1 MSQTTLKQRIQD
13 GQMPVGT
20 MVFEFFAP
28 GLAQI
33 AAAAGAEFV
42 MYDMEHS
49 GIGIEAI
56 KAQCAFCAGVGV
68 APLVRVPTNQYH
80 LVAGV
85 LDAGAHG
92 VMVPMVADA
101 DQARDIVSW
110 SRYPPKGRRGAAF
123 GIAHDGYTSGTPPEK
138 IVAAEARTLVITM
151 IETPE
156 GVANADAIAAV
167 PGVDVLW
174 LGHFD
179 LTNFMGIPV
188 QFDHPDFVAAVK
200 SVAAAA
206 EHHGKVA
213 AFMASDD
220 DWARRFRGYGYG
232 MFAYSMD
239 ILLYQRALASGI
251 QTLRAQ
257 S

>member
-1 MSQTTLKQRIQD
+1 
-13 GQMPVGT
+13 
-20 MVFEFFAP
+20 
-28 GLAQI
+28 
-33 AAAAGAEFV
+33 
-42 MYDMEHS
+42 
-49 GIGIEAI
+49 
-56 KAQCAFCAGVGV
+56 
-68 APLVRVPTNQYH
+68 
-80 LVAGV
+80 
-85 LDAGAHG
+85 
-92 VMVPMVADA
+92 
-101 DQARDIVSW
+101 
-110 SRYPPKGRRGAAF
+110 
-123 GIAHDGYTSGTPPEK
+123 
-138 IVAAEARTLVITM
+138 
-151 IETPE
+151 
-156 GVANADAIAAV
+156 
-167 PGVDVLW
+167 
-174 LGHFD
+174 
-179 LTNFMGIPV
+179 MGIPG

>member
-1 MSQTTLKQRIQD
+1 MSETTLKQRIQA

-28 GLAQI
+28 GIARLA
-33 AAAAGAEFV
+33 AVAGADFV

-49 GIGIEAI
+49 GIGIETI
-56 KAQCAFCAGVGV
+56 KAQCAFCAGTGV

-92 VMVPMVADA
+92 IMVPMVADA
-101 DQARDIVSW
+101 AQARDIVSW
-110 SRYPPKGRRGAAF
+110 TQYPPKGRRGAAF
-123 GIAHDGYTSGTPPEK
+123 GVAHDGYTSGAPADK
-138 IVAAEARTLVITM
+138 IAAAEARTMVIAQ

-179 LTNFMGIPV
+179 LTNFMGIPG
-188 QFDHPDFVAAVK
+188 QFEHPDFVAAVNTV
-200 SVAAAA
+200 VAAAQR
-206 EHHGKVA
+206 HGKVA
-213 AFMASDD
+213 GFMASDD
-220 DWARRFRGYGYG
+220 DWAKRFHDYGYR
-232 MFAYSMD
+232 MLAYSMD
-239 ILLYQRALASGI
+239 TLLYQRGLASGI
-251 QTLRAQ
+251 QNLRALR
-257 S
+257 

>member
-1 MSQTTLKQRIQD
+1 VSETTLKQRIKA

-20 MVFEFFAP
+20 MVFEFFSP
-28 GLAQI
+28 GIAQM
-33 AAAAGAEFV
+33 ARVAGADFV

-49 GIGIEAI
+49 GVGIETI
-56 KAQCAFCAGVGV
+56 KAQCAACQGTGVV
-68 APLVRVPTNQYH
+68 PLVRVPTSQYH

-85 LDAGAHG
+85 LDAGVHG

-101 DQARDIVSW
+101 AQARDIVSW
-110 SRYPPKGRRGAAF
+110 SRYPPQGRRGAAF
-123 GIAHDGYTSGTPPEK
+123 NVAHDGYAAGTPSEK
-138 IVAAEARTLVITM
+138 IAAAEARTLVITM
-151 IETPE
+151 IETPD

-179 LTNFMGIPV
+179 LTNFMGIPG

-200 SVAAAA
+200 TVVAAAQR
-206 EHHGKVA
+206 HGKVA

-220 DWARRFRGYGYG
+220 DWARRFHGYGFG

-239 ILLYQRALASGI
+239 VLLYQRALASGI
-251 QTLRAQ
+251 QNLRALR
-257 S
+257 